1 MLSRVSC
8 KSAKYKMLSYL
19 LQISPSLPPLYWF
32 PMPALP
38 VCLFLPLLKFQSHL
52 SFLEVFTHTHTKR
65 QQYLLISGNNF
76 VPQ

>member
-38 VCLFLPLLKFQSHL
+38 VCLFLPLLKVPV
-52 SFLEVFTHTHTKR
+52 SFIF
-65 QQYLLISGNNF
+65 S
-76 VPQ
+76 